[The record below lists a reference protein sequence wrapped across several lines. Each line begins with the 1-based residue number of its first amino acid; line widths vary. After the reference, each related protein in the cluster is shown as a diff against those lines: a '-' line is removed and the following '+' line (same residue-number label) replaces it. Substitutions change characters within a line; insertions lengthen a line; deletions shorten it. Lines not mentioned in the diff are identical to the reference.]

1 MAAPESPPDLCLMVS
16 RLPRLLWYG
25 LCLAALAVG
34 AVLAGRR
41 VPLPP
46 TSGDAARDLP
56 GAAEAHLPRW
66 KVAVWNIH
74 SGKGRD
80 ERRDLTRVGRELTNF
95 DLVGLNEVRGPTP
108 LSNWDLQGMN
118 QAAQLG
124 RQLRVGW
131 MFLPY
136 ESRFGVADFGNGLL
150 TRTPVRGWVC
160 VPLPSSSP
168 SGHGN
173 LSVLTVPALDQPV
186 RVLLTHVD
194 RDRDRL
200 PQLREVVRTFEELAP
215 PAILMG
221 DLNTTA
227 VDPLLA
233 PLLAQEDIVNPFAG
247 QVITSPPGRG
257 QIDWIL
263 VKGLEVRDAGWQDT
277 GASDHPL
284 LWVEL
289 SPKSTTSG
297 PAPLREARR

>member
-1 MAAPESPPDLCLMVS
+1 MVH
-16 RLPRLLWYG
+16 RLPRSLWYAA
-25 LCLAALAVG
+25 CLTALVVG
-34 AVLAGRR
+34 AIVAGRR
-41 VPLPP
+41 VPLPA
-46 TSGDAARDLP
+46 TSGDAVRDLP
-56 GAAEAHLPRW
+56 DAAEAHLPRW

-80 ERRDLTRVGRELTNF
+80 ERRDLERVGRELVPF
-95 DLVGLNEVRGPTP
+95 DLVGLNEVRGATP
-108 LSNWDLQGMN
+108 LSGWDMRGLN

-124 RQLRVGW
+124 RQLGVGW

-150 TRTPVRGWVC
+150 TRTPVGGWVC

-173 LSVLTVPALDQPV
+173 LSVLTVSALDQPV

-200 PQLREVVRTFEELAP
+200 PQLREVVRTFEELPP

-233 PLLAQEDIVNPFAG
+233 PLLADEEIVNPFAG
-247 QVITSPPGRG
+247 QVVPTTAGRG

-263 VKGLEVRDAGWQDT
+263 VKGLQVRDAGWNDT

-289 SPKSTTSG
+289 SPKSTASG